1 MKKTQEHIFDELLVL
16 QHQAGHKKAMPLLV
30 KRWYRKMLLHSCR
43 FTKNMEASKDIV
55 QECWMVIINK
65 LSTLKD
71 PSYFG
76 VWTLSIVSKKSV
88 DWIRKQQKVRNHKEE
103 FLKSQ
108 DQNNEMEDNSR
119 SKITALKLEILKLPE
134 KQQLVLKM
142 FYVENYSISEIG
154 SILSTS
160 SGTVKS
166 RLFNARE
173 QLKKYIT

>member
-1 MKKTQEHIFDELLVL
+1 MKKTQEHIFDALLVL
-16 QHQAGHKKAMPLLV
+16 QHLAGHKKAMPLLV

-55 QECWMVIINK
+55 QECWIVIINK
-65 LSTLKD
+65 LSSLKD
-71 PSYFG
+71 PSFFG
-76 VWTLSIVSKKSV
+76 IWALSIVSKKSV
-88 DWIRKQQKVRNHKEE
+88 DWIRKQQKVRSDKEK
-103 FLKSQ
+103 FFKYP
-108 DQNNEMEDNSR
+108 DQNNELDENPSGKMMNLNSE
-119 SKITALKLEILKLPE
+119 IQKLTE
-134 KQQLVLKM
+134 KQQIVLKM

-154 SILSTS
+154 SILSIS